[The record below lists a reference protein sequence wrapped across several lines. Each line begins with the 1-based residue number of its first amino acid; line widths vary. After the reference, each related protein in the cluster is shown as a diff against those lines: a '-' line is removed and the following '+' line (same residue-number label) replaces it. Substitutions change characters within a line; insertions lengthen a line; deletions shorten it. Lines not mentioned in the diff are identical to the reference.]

1 MTMTEQAKA
10 DMRVTSWQEESYH
23 QLDETRKLTWALVT
37 TSLTGDVEGTGTLE
51 YLMVYR
57 EDGTVVTVAFERVVG
72 RLAGKEG
79 TFVLKHDGGFAN
91 GVAEGTTTVV
101 PGSGT
106 GDLRNLRG
114 HGDYSWPGEAGSL
127 VLDYDFA
134 G

>member
-1 MTMTEQAKA
+1 MTAQVKA
-10 DMRVTSWQEESYH
+10 DMKVTSWEEQPYH

-37 TSLTGDVEGTGTLE
+37 DSLEGDIEGSGTLE

-72 RLAGKEG
+72 RLAGRDG

-91 GVAEGTTTVV
+91 GVAAGTSTVV

-106 GDLRNLRG
+106 GELRNLRG
-114 HGDYSWPGEAGSL
+114 QGSYSWPGETGSL
-127 VLDYDFA
+127 VLEYEF
-134 G
+134 GE